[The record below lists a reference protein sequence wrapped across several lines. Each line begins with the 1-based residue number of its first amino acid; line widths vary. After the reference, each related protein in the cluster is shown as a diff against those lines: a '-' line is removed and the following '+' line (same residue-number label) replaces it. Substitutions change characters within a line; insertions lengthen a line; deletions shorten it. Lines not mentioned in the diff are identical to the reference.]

1 MRFTQWMAGLA
12 RGRTPTAKD
21 GRLLAFGCTGKQLQ
35 QGDIELVGQG
45 EQDLDG
51 RIVVTSLEASD
62 DVRMY
67 ARLQR
72 QRFLAQVPL
81 LTPMTDLFAQ
91 TPQDR
96 CFAHAQES
104 ARAHDTV

>member
-1 MRFTQWMAGLA
+1 MAGLEREGA
-12 RGRTPTAKD
+12 DPEGKNY
-21 GRLLAFGCTGKQLQ
+21 RLLSFGGTGKELQ
-35 QGDIELVGQG
+35 QGDIEFVGQG

-51 RIVVTSLEASD
+51 RIVITSLEASD
-62 DVRMY
+62 DVRMN